1 MFGLKINYEKRYH
14 GLDVARAFAIFLVV
28 FSHSLWISN
37 FYPSTVKWLMQLS
50 GTIGV
55 EIFFVISGFLI
66 GRIVLQLVEKDDF
79 SLQTIF
85 SFLKRRWFRTL
96 PNYYLIL
103 LLNLILWYLIY
114 EKIPEKLF
122 LYFFY
127 LQNLTETSPDFYR
140 ISWSLAVEQFCYIL
154 GPIVLLL
161 FVKIFPNIKRKYLFL
176 GMSLLMIVTLFVL
189 RIYFNSSHAITS
201 ITDWNQSVR
210 KVTVYR
216 LDAIYYGFILYYL
229 LNNGVIKSTYN
240 QILFIIGLLGVFV
253 LHVLIFMLGIKAE
266 NYPFFFTVL
275 FLPLNSISI
284 CLMLPYLIN
293 LRIKNGF
300 FLYFATLISLISY
313 SIYLLHYTIILHGLK
328 TIFPSDSLR
337 DFDLLFYT
345 LMYWLL
351 VFVLSV
357 ALYKFFE
364 YPITNLRN
372 KEYLKIDKKKA
383 L

>member
-229 LNNGVIKSTYN
+229 LNNGVIKSIYN

-357 ALYKFFE
+357 VLYRFYEF
-364 YPITNLRN
+364 PLTNLRN
-372 KEYLKIDKKKA
+372 KV
-383 L
+383 